1 MSFGGS
7 VHAMITSL
15 KNNKRGRLSVFDRK
29 ENILGK
35 TKKLKYLE
43 IKFSSEEFE
52 VFKKRLVL
60 QRRKRQK
67 TFIIGFI
74 ISLFLLISFLSLL
87 F

>member
-29 ENILGK
+29 EKILGK
-35 TKKLKYLE
+35 TEKLKSLE
-43 IKFSSEEFE
+43 IKFSPKEFE
-52 VFKKRLVL
+52 VFKKRLLL
-60 QRRKRQK
+60 QRRKRK
-67 TFIIGFI
+67 KILIIGFS
-74 ISLFLLISFLSLL
+74 ISLLLLLSFLSLL